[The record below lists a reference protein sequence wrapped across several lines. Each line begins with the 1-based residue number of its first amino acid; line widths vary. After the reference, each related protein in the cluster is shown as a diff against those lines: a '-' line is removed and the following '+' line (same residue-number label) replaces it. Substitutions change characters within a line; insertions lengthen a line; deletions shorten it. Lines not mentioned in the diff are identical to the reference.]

1 MKKIILLAG
10 AMLLLLAGQS
20 AQATVVVVTTCGKAV
35 TTVGLDF
42 FSGDKKEYRDYLR
55 YLNKLECGYEADAQV
70 MQPVEVTSIHSMTEY
85 RPLAMLPLDL
95 QSNKPSPS
103 QSEMTSTSEVP
114 VR

>member
-20 AQATVVVVTTCGKAV
+20 AQATIVVVTTCGKAV
-35 TTVGLDF
+35 TTVGRGF
-42 FSGDKKEYRDYLR
+42 FSSDEEYRDYLR
-55 YLNKLECGYEADAQV
+55 YLNGLECGYEADPRV
-70 MQPVEVTSIHSMTEY
+70 MQPVEVTSIQSMTEC

-103 QSEMTSTSEVP
+103 QSGVTSTSEVP